1 MQVLHASSRSVA
13 EEAFCIPLS
22 HKEAMPMLYATA
34 LRCRECN
41 REYPLDPIHVCEFC
55 FGPLEVAYDY
65 DAIRRDISREAI
77 ERGPASLWRYAPLLP
92 VNVEYRI
99 DLQAGFTPLLRA
111 DNLARALGLQEL
123 YLKNDCVNP
132 TWSFKDRPVA
142 IAGSRAVEF
151 GFSTIACASTGNLA
165 NSVAAHAAKAGMEA
179 YVFIPSDLES
189 GKVIGSAIYE
199 PNLVA
204 VDGNY
209 DDVNRLCAELGDKYK
224 WAFVNIN
231 MRPYYAEGSKTLG
244 FEVAEQLGWRTPDH
258 CVVPVASGAL
268 FTKIYKG
275 FTELQTV
282 GLIDD
287 VHTRMSVAQAEG
299 CSPVA
304 TAFRENSFTFR
315 PVKPKTIAKS
325 LAIGNPADGYYALKQ
340 LADTGGAA
348 TAVSD
353 AEIISGIKLLAETE
367 GIFAETAGGTTVA
380 ALKRLVEEGAVRS
393 DELTVA
399 FITGAGLKTQEAVVD
414 ELTSPLHIAPTI
426 ESFEQRLAER
436 RGGVPFGAV
445 AEAAG

>member
-1 MQVLHASSRSVA
+1 
-13 EEAFCIPLS
+13 
-22 HKEAMPMLYATA
+22 MLYATA
-34 LRCRECN
+34 LRCRECQ
-41 REYPLDPIHVCEFC
+41 REYPLEPIHVCEFC

-77 ERGPASLWRYAPLLP
+77 ERGPASLWRYAQLLP
-92 VNVEYRI
+92 VDAEYRI

-111 DNLARALGLQEL
+111 DNLARKLGLREL

-142 IAGSRAVEF
+142 IAGSRARQF
-151 GFSTIACASTGNLA
+151 GFTTLACASTGNLA
-165 NSVAAHAAKAGMEA
+165 NSVAAHAAKAEMES
-179 YVFIPSDLES
+179 YVFIPSDLEA
-189 GKVIGSAIYE
+189 GKILGSAIYD

-258 CVVPVASGAL
+258 CVVPVASGSL

-275 FTELQTV
+275 FTELQKV
-282 GLIDD
+282 GLIGEI
-287 VHTRMSVAQAEG
+287 HTRMSVAQAEG
-299 CSPVA
+299 CAPVV
-304 TAFRENSFTFR
+304 TAFREHSFNFR

-340 LADTGGAA
+340 LAETGGAA
-348 TAVSD
+348 TAVTD
-353 AEIISGIKLLAETE
+353 AEIIDGMKLLAETE

-380 ALKRLVEEGAVRS
+380 ALRHLVEEGAIHPNEV
-393 DELTVA
+393 TVA
-399 FITGAGLKTQEAVVD
+399 FITGAGLKTQEAVADHVI
-414 ELTSPLHIAPTI
+414 SPLHIAPTI
-426 ESFEQRLAER
+426 ESFEKRLLER
-436 RGGVPFGAV
+436 RRDAPAYGAV